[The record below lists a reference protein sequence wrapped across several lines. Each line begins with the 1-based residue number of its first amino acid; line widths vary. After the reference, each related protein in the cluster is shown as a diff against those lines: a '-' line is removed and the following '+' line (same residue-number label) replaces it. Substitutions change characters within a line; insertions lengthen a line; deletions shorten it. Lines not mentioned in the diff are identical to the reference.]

1 MPRDNAKMHQQIT
14 EFHAQFDRYEKATHW
29 ILTFVAILTML
40 ALAYVIGQLLQSRA
54 PL

>member
-14 EFHAQFDRYEKATHW
+14 EFHARFDRYEKATHW

-40 ALAYVIGQLLQSRA
+40 ALAYVIGQLLQPRA